1 MQELFPMVGNWFWWI
16 VAGALL
22 LLELMTPGVFAMWL
36 ALAAASVGITEY
48 FVDLTWQ
55 LELLAFAGFSLVYVY
70 LARPWYSK
78 TNLQKSDQPNLN
90 QRIYAFVG
98 KSFVLSEPI
107 VNGHG
112 KLDIEG
118 TRWDVL
124 GPNLAK
130 GATVRVTAV
139 EGMKLRVT
147 ETKVTS
153 TPY

>member
-1 MQELFPMVGNWFWWI
+1 MQELFPLVGIWFWWI

-36 ALAAASVGITEY
+36 ALAAASVGITDY
-48 FVDLTWQ
+48 FVVLSWQ

-78 TNLQKSDQPNLN
+78 GTLQNSDQPNLN

-98 KSFVLSEPI
+98 KSFVLAEPI
-107 VNGHG
+107 INGQG

-147 ETKVTS
+147 EA
-153 TPY
+153 

>member
-1 MQELFPMVGNWFWWI
+1 MQELFPLVGIWFWWI

-36 ALAAASVGITEY
+36 ALAAASVGITDY
-48 FVDLTWQ
+48 FVDLSWQ

-78 TNLQKSDQPNLN
+78 GTLQNSDQPNLN

-98 KSFVLSEPI
+98 KSFVLAEPI
-107 VNGHG
+107 VNGQG

-130 GATVRVTAV
+130 GATVKVTAV

-147 ETKVTS
+147 EA
-153 TPY
+153 

>member
-1 MQELFPMVGNWFWWI
+1 MQELVPLTGIWFWWI
-16 VAGALL
+16 VAGVLL

-36 ALAAASVGITEY
+36 ALAAASVGITDY
-48 FVDLTWQ
+48 FFDLNWQ

-78 TNLQKSDQPNLN
+78 NQLQNNDQPNLN

-98 KSFVLSEPI
+98 KSFVLAEPI
-107 VNGHG
+107 VNGQG

-130 GATVRVTAV
+130 GATVKVTAV

-147 ETKVTS
+147 EA
-153 TPY
+153 

>member
-1 MQELFPMVGNWFWWI
+1 MQELFPVVGIWFWWI
-16 VAGALL
+16 VAGVLL

-36 ALAAASVGITEY
+36 ALAAASVGVTDY
-48 FVDLTWQ
+48 FFDLNWQ
-55 LELLAFAGFSLVYVY
+55 LELLAFAAFALVYVY

-78 TNLQKSDQPNLN
+78 SKLQNSDQPNLN
-90 QRIYAFVG
+90 QRIYSFVG
-98 KSFVLSEPI
+98 KSYVLHEPI
-107 VNGHG
+107 VEGEG

-130 GATVRVTAV
+130 GTTVKVTAV

-147 ETKVTS
+147 EA
-153 TPY
+153 

>member
-1 MQELFPMVGNWFWWI
+1 MRELFPVVGIWFWWI
-16 VAGALL
+16 VAGVLL
-22 LLELMTPGVFAMWL
+22 LFELMTPGVFAIWL
-36 ALAAASVGITEY
+36 ALAAASVGITDY
-48 FVDLTWQ
+48 FVDLSWQ
-55 LELLAFAGFSLVYVY
+55 IELLVFAAFALVYVY

-78 TNLQKSDQPNLN
+78 GKLQNSDQPNLN
-90 QRIYAFVG
+90 QRVYAFVG

-107 VNGHG
+107 VNGQG

-130 GATVRVTAV
+130 GAMVRVTAV

-147 ETKVTS
+147 EA
-153 TPY
+153 

>member
-1 MQELFPMVGNWFWWI
+1 MQDLFPLAGIWFWWI
-16 VAGALL
+16 VAGVLL

-36 ALAAASVGITEY
+36 AFAAASVGIADY
-48 FVDLTWQ
+48 FFDLNWQ

-78 TNLQKSDQPNLN
+78 SNLQNSDQPNLN
-90 QRIYAFVG
+90 QRIYSFVG
-98 KSFVLSEPI
+98 KSYILHEPI
-107 VNGHG
+107 VDGEG

-124 GPNLAK
+124 GPDLAR
-130 GATVRVTAV
+130 GATVKVTAV

-147 ETKVTS
+147 DA
-153 TPY
+153 

>member
-1 MQELFPMVGNWFWWI
+1 MQELFPLVGIWFWWI
-16 VAGALL
+16 VAGVLL

-36 ALAAASVGITEY
+36 ALAAASVGITDY
-48 FVDLTWQ
+48 FFDLTWQ

-78 TNLQKSDQPNLN
+78 GNLQNSDQPNLN

-107 VNGHG
+107 VNGQG

-124 GPNLAK
+124 GPDLAK
-130 GATVRVTAV
+130 GATVKVTAV

-147 ETKVTS
+147 EA
-153 TPY
+153 

>member
-1 MQELFPMVGNWFWWI
+1 MQELFPMVGVWFWWI

-36 ALAAASVGITEY
+36 AIAAASVGITDY
-48 FVDLTWQ
+48 FVDLSWQ

-78 TNLQKSDQPNLN
+78 TNLQNSDQPNLN

-107 VNGHG
+107 INGQG

-147 ETKVTS
+147 EA
-153 TPY
+153 

>member
-1 MQELFPMVGNWFWWI
+1 MQELFPVAGIWFWWI
-16 VAGALL
+16 VAGVLL

-36 ALAAASVGITEY
+36 ALAAASVGITDY
-48 FVDLTWQ
+48 FFDLNWQ

-78 TNLQKSDQPNLN
+78 NKLQNSDQPNLN

-107 VNGHG
+107 VNGEG

-130 GATVRVTAV
+130 GATVKVTAV

-147 ETKVTS
+147 EA
-153 TPY
+153 

>member
-1 MQELFPMVGNWFWWI
+1 MQELFPVVGIWFWWI
-16 VAGALL
+16 VAGVLL

-36 ALAAASVGITEY
+36 ALAAASVGITDY
-48 FVDLTWQ
+48 FVDLSWQ
-55 LELLAFAGFSLVYVY
+55 LELLVFAGFALVYVY

-78 TNLQKSDQPNLN
+78 RKLQNSDQPNLN
-90 QRIYAFVG
+90 QRIYSFVG
-98 KSFVLSEPI
+98 KSYVLHEPI
-107 VNGHG
+107 VDGEG

-130 GATVRVTAV
+130 GATVKVTAV

-147 ETKVTS
+147 EA
-153 TPY
+153 

>member
-1 MQELFPMVGNWFWWI
+1 MQELFPLVGIWFWWI
-16 VAGALL
+16 VAGTLL

-36 ALAAASVGITEY
+36 ALAAASVGITDY
-48 FVDLTWQ
+48 FVDLSWQ
-55 LELLAFAGFSLVYVY
+55 LELLAFAGFSLIYVY

-78 TNLQKSDQPNLN
+78 GTLQNSDQPNLN

-98 KSFVLSEPI
+98 KSFVLAEPI
-107 VNGHG
+107 VNGQG

-147 ETKVTS
+147 EA
-153 TPY
+153 

>member
-1 MQELFPMVGNWFWWI
+1 MQELFPFVGIWFWWI

-36 ALAAASVGITEY
+36 ALAAASVGITDY
-48 FVDLTWQ
+48 FVDLSWQ
-55 LELLAFAGFSLVYVY
+55 FELLVFAAFALIYVY

-78 TNLQKSDQPNLN
+78 SNLNSDQPNLN

-107 VNGHG
+107 VNGQG

-130 GATVRVTAV
+130 GATVKVTAV

-147 ETKVTS
+147 EA
-153 TPY
+153 

>member
-1 MQELFPMVGNWFWWI
+1 MQDFFPFVGVWFWWI
-16 VAGALL
+16 AAGILL
-22 LLELMTPGVFAMWL
+22 FMELLAPGVFLMWL
-36 ALAAASVGITEY
+36 AFAAASVGIVDY
-48 FVDLTWQ
+48 FIDLSWQ
-55 LELLAFAGFSLVYVY
+55 LELLAFAAFALVYVF

-78 TNLQKSDQPNLN
+78 GNLQNSDQPNLN

-107 VNGHG
+107 VNGQG

-130 GATVRVTAV
+130 GATVKVTAV

-147 ETKVTS
+147 EA
-153 TPY
+153 

>member
-1 MQELFPMVGNWFWWI
+1 MQELFPLVGIWFWWI
-16 VAGALL
+16 VAGVLL
-22 LLELMTPGVFAMWL
+22 LLELVTPGVFAMWL
-36 ALAAASVGITEY
+36 ALAAASVGITDY
-48 FVDLTWQ
+48 FFDLNWQ
-55 LELLAFAGFSLVYVY
+55 LELLVFAGFSLVYVY

-78 TNLQKSDQPNLN
+78 ANSQNSDQPNLN

-107 VNGHG
+107 VNGQG

-130 GATVRVTAV
+130 GAMVKVTAV

-147 ETKVTS
+147 EA
-153 TPY
+153 

>member
-1 MQELFPMVGNWFWWI
+1 MQELFPLVGIWFWWI

-36 ALAAASVGITEY
+36 ALAAASVGITDY
-48 FVDLTWQ
+48 FVDLSWQ

-78 TNLQKSDQPNLN
+78 GTLQNSDQPNLN
-90 QRIYAFVG
+90 QRVYAFVG
-98 KSFVLSEPI
+98 KTFVLAEPI
-107 VNGHG
+107 INGQG

-118 TRWDVL
+118 TRWEVL

-147 ETKVTS
+147 EV
-153 TPY
+153 

>member
-1 MQELFPMVGNWFWWI
+1 MQELFPLVGIWFWWI

-36 ALAAASVGITEY
+36 ALAAASVGITDY
-48 FVDLTWQ
+48 FVDLSWQ

-78 TNLQKSDQPNLN
+78 GTLQNSDQPNLN

-98 KSFVLSEPI
+98 KSFVLDEPI
-107 VNGHG
+107 INGQG

-147 ETKVTS
+147 EA
-153 TPY
+153 

>member
-1 MQELFPMVGNWFWWI
+1 MQELFPVVGIWFWWI
-16 VAGALL
+16 VAGVLL

-36 ALAAASVGITEY
+36 ALAAASVGITDY
-48 FVDLTWQ
+48 FVDLSWQ
-55 LELLAFAGFSLVYVY
+55 IELLVFAAFSLVYVY

-78 TNLQKSDQPNLN
+78 SNMQNSDQPNLN

-98 KSFVLSEPI
+98 KSFVLAEPI
-107 VNGHG
+107 VNGQG

-147 ETKVTS
+147 ED
-153 TPY
+153 

>member
-1 MQELFPMVGNWFWWI
+1 MQELFPVVGIWFWWI

-36 ALAAASVGITEY
+36 ALAAASVGITDY
-48 FVDLTWQ
+48 FFDLNWQ

-78 TNLQKSDQPNLN
+78 NKLQNSDQPNLN

-98 KSFVLSEPI
+98 KSFVLAEPI
-107 VNGHG
+107 VNGQG

-124 GPNLAK
+124 GPDLAR
-130 GATVRVTAV
+130 GATVKVTAV
-139 EGMKLRVT
+139 EGMRLRVT
-147 ETKVTS
+147 EA
-153 TPY
+153 

>member
-1 MQELFPMVGNWFWWI
+1 MQELVPLTGIWFWWI
-16 VAGALL
+16 VAGVLL

-36 ALAAASVGITEY
+36 ALAAASVGITDY
-48 FVDLTWQ
+48 FFDLNWQ

-78 TNLQKSDQPNLN
+78 NKLQNSDQPNLN

-98 KSFVLSEPI
+98 KSFVLAEPI
-107 VNGHG
+107 VNGQG

-124 GPNLAK
+124 GPDLAR
-130 GATVRVTAV
+130 GATVKVTAV
-139 EGMKLRVT
+139 EGMKLRVA
-147 ETKVTS
+147 EA
-153 TPY
+153 

>member
-1 MQELFPMVGNWFWWI
+1 MQELVPLTGIWFWWI
-16 VAGALL
+16 VAGVLL

-36 ALAAASVGITEY
+36 ALAAASVGITDY
-48 FVDLTWQ
+48 FFDLNWQ

-78 TNLQKSDQPNLN
+78 NKLQNSDQPNLN

-107 VNGHG
+107 VNGQG

-124 GPNLAK
+124 GPDLAR
-130 GATVRVTAV
+130 GATVKVTAV
-139 EGMKLRVT
+139 EGMRLRVT
-147 ETKVTS
+147 EA
-153 TPY
+153 

>member
-1 MQELFPMVGNWFWWI
+1 MQELFPVVGIWFWWI
-16 VAGALL
+16 VAGVLL

-36 ALAAASVGITEY
+36 ALAAASVGVTDY
-48 FVDLTWQ
+48 FFDLNWQ
-55 LELLAFAGFSLVYVY
+55 LELLAFAVFALVYVY

-78 TNLQKSDQPNLN
+78 SKLQNSDQPNLN
-90 QRIYAFVG
+90 QRIYSFVG
-98 KSFVLSEPI
+98 KSYVLHEPI
-107 VNGHG
+107 VEGEG

-130 GATVRVTAV
+130 GTTVKVTAV

-147 ETKVTS
+147 EA
-153 TPY
+153 

>member
-1 MQELFPMVGNWFWWI
+1 MQELVPLTGIWFWWI
-16 VAGALL
+16 VAGVLL

-36 ALAAASVGITEY
+36 ALAAASVGITDY
-48 FVDLTWQ
+48 FFDLNWQ

-78 TNLQKSDQPNLN
+78 NKLQNSDQPNLN
-90 QRIYAFVG
+90 QRIYSFVG
-98 KSFVLSEPI
+98 KSFVLAEPI
-107 VNGHG
+107 VNGQG

-130 GATVRVTAV
+130 GATVKVTAV

-147 ETKVTS
+147 AA
-153 TPY
+153 

>member
-1 MQELFPMVGNWFWWI
+1 MQELFPFVGIWFWWI

-36 ALAAASVGITEY
+36 AVAAASVGITNY
-48 FVDLTWQ
+48 FVDLSWQ

-78 TNLQKSDQPNLN
+78 ANSQNSDQPNLN

-98 KSFVLSEPI
+98 KSFVLAEPI
-107 VNGHG
+107 VNGQG

-147 ETKVTS
+147 EA
-153 TPY
+153 

>member
-1 MQELFPMVGNWFWWI
+1 MQELFPVVGIWFWWI
-16 VAGALL
+16 VAGVLL

-36 ALAAASVGITEY
+36 ALAAASVGITDY
-48 FVDLTWQ
+48 FVDLSWQ
-55 LELLAFAGFSLVYVY
+55 LELLAFAAFALVYVY

-78 TNLQKSDQPNLN
+78 SKLQNSDQPNLN

-107 VNGHG
+107 VNGQG

-130 GATVRVTAV
+130 GATVKVTAV
-139 EGMKLRVT
+139 EGMKLRVAQD
-147 ETKVTS
+147 
-153 TPY
+153 

>member
-1 MQELFPMVGNWFWWI
+1 MQELLPVVGIWFWWI
-16 VAGALL
+16 VAGILL

-36 ALAAASVGITEY
+36 ALAAASVGITDYVFE
-48 FVDLTWQ
+48 LNWQ

-78 TNLQKSDQPNLN
+78 SKLQNSDQPNLN
-90 QRIYAFVG
+90 QRIYSFVG
-98 KSFVLSEPI
+98 KSYVLHEPI
-107 VNGHG
+107 VDGQG

-130 GATVRVTAV
+130 GATVKVTAV

-147 ETKVTS
+147 EA
-153 TPY
+153 

>member
-1 MQELFPMVGNWFWWI
+1 MQELFPVVGIWFWWI
-16 VAGALL
+16 VAGVLL

-36 ALAAASVGITEY
+36 ALAAASVGITDY
-48 FVDLTWQ
+48 FVDLSWQ
-55 LELLAFAGFSLVYVY
+55 LELLVFAGFALVYVY

-78 TNLQKSDQPNLN
+78 SKLQNSDQPNLN
-90 QRIYAFVG
+90 QRIYSFVG
-98 KSFVLSEPI
+98 KSYVLHEPI
-107 VNGHG
+107 VDGEG

-130 GATVRVTAV
+130 GATVKVTAV

-147 ETKVTS
+147 EA
-153 TPY
+153 